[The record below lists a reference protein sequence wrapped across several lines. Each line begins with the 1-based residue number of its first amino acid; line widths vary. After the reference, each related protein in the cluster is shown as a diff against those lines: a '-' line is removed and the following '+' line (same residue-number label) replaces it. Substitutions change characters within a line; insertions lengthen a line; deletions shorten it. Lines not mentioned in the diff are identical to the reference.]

1 MLLLL
6 LWLSLL
12 LLLFSLLFADPK
24 TRLSSSSACAL
35 VFPNN
40 ISIKAIRNC
49 LVLTQYMIGL
59 VNELR
64 IIPNVE
70 RDAKRNATFL
80 GTTDIFATIRATIK
94 GK

>member
-1 MLLLL
+1 ML
-6 LWLSLL
+6 LWLPLLL
-12 LLLFSLLFADPK
+12 LLLFSILFADPN

-35 VFPNN
+35 VLPNN
-40 ISIKAIRNC
+40 ISINATRNC

-64 IIPNVE
+64 KNTKLE
-70 RDAKRNATFL
+70 EETRDAATFL
-80 GTTDIFATIRATIK
+80 EKTEIITRLRTTTI